1 MAGRAEPAPAGGT
14 GKTTGEQAMTFE
26 LRRRLAERPAP
37 LETDVTISP
46 VTADIIR
53 GALETVCFEVATHLG
68 RAASSPIIN
77 QSNERNAAIVD
88 AHGRLAVGS
97 IGTPHL
103 TFATQLTVRYG
114 LMHQNEYDWGHG
126 DVFLGNDPDAGG
138 GHLPDYN
145 VYAPVYDSEGK
156 LLTCIALQ
164 AHQGDTGG
172 KDPGGFTLDATDIF
186 TEGLA
191 IPCVKLVH
199 RGEKRRDVLHMIVR
213 NNRFATIAGDLAAM
227 IGAVEKGA
235 ERIAAIA
242 ERYGADAVRAAIN
255 HAIDQ
260 TERQFRAEV
269 AAWPDGKYPATVFID
284 HDTAGTKDI
293 KVQVTVT
300 VDGDQLTVD
309 LTGTDDRQHLT
320 GVWNTFAN
328 SRGYVMVQ
336 LATMVDPAIVKNEGL
351 FNAVDIIIPEG
362 CIANPPPNKPAAL
375 GSFHPACEIT
385 EAVCVALSSVVP
397 HRAAPQ
403 VYKIGMP
410 NAVIGFDADGRMY
423 MDQGVDSRSMDVS
436 AVKGLDG
443 WGSCPVSL
451 GNLLLSQ
458 AEDSESRFPV
468 LNISRELT
476 TDACGAGQWRGMP
489 GSLNVKQVLTPMMA
503 TAWMVSHDHPISGMC
518 GGEPGTPYVN
528 RFEVGSA
535 AERRIEL
542 REQTMLPAGAVIA
555 YQHGGGAG
563 FGPPTARDPEAVK
576 EDVLDEL
583 VSLQAARDRYGVVFT
598 GTIEDYDLA
607 VDVAATAA
615 LRAQMNSHQ
624 ATGREAAA

>member
-1 MAGRAEPAPAGGT
+1 MPY
-14 GKTTGEQAMTFE
+14 E
-26 LRRRLAERPAP
+26 LRRKLAQHPDP
-37 LETDVTISP
+37 LPTDVQIDP

-53 GALETVCFEVATHLG
+53 GAMETVCFEAATHLG

-103 TFATQLTVRYG
+103 TFVSQLTVRYG
-114 LMHQNEYDWGHG
+114 LMQRDKYDWGPG

-145 VYAPVYDSEGK
+145 VYGPVYDENGEM
-156 LLTCIALQ
+156 LTCIALQ

-199 RGEKRRDVLHMIVR
+199 RGAPRRDVIDMIAR
-213 NNRFATIAGDLAAM
+213 NNRFATFAGDLAAM
-227 IGAVEKGA
+227 ISAVQKGVK
-235 ERIAAIA
+235 RIEELVA
-242 ERYGADAVRAAIN
+242 RYGADAIRAAIN

-260 TERQFRAEV
+260 TERQFRAEITS
-269 AAWPDGKYPATVFID
+269 WPDGQYGATVLID
-284 HDTAGTKDI
+284 HDTTGTKDV
-293 KVQVTVT
+293 KVQVTIT
-300 VDGDQLTVD
+300 VDGDRLKVD

-336 LATMVDPAIVKNEGL
+336 LAAMIDPAIVKNEGL
-351 FNAVDIIIPEG
+351 FNAVEIVIPEG
-362 CIANPPPNKPAAL
+362 CIANPPRNKPAAL

-385 EAVCVALSSVVP
+385 EAVCVALSGVVP
-397 HRAAPQ
+397 DRAQPQ

-410 NAVIGFDADGRMY
+410 NAVIGFDEAGQMY

-436 AVKGLDG
+436 AVRGLDG

-458 AEDSESRFPV
+458 AEDGESRFPV
-468 LNISRELT
+468 LNISREMT
-476 TDACGAGQWRGMP
+476 IDAGGAGRWRGMP
-489 GSLNVKQVLTPMMA
+489 GSLNVKQVLKPMMA

-518 GGEPGTPYVN
+518 GGETGTPYVN
-528 RFEVGSA
+528 HFEVGSPN
-535 AERRIEL
+535 ERRIEL
-542 REQTMLPAGAVIA
+542 SEQAMLPALAKIA
-555 YQHGGGAG
+555 YQHGGGGG
-563 FGPPTARDPEAVK
+563 FGPAIERDPQAVK

-583 VSLQAARDRYGVVFT
+583 VSLEAARAVYGVVLT
-598 GTIEDYDLA
+598 GSLDDYDLA
-607 VDVAATAA
+607 VDTAATSK
-615 LRAQMNSHQ
+615 LRAEMVAN
-624 ATGREAAA
+624 EAELEPAE